1 MKKVLIGL
9 MCLFFLAGCGPTLGM
24 GAWKELKESKT
35 IYKECLMRHPENP
48 KKCEGLRRAYEADM
62 KAYRAIMGYEVGGT
76 IDETLRIEEQRK

>member
-9 MCLFFLAGCGPTLGM
+9 MCLFFLVECGPTLRM
-24 GAWKELKESKT
+24 RAWKELKESKV

-48 KKCEGLRRAYEADM
+48 KKCEGPRRAYEADM

-76 IDETLRIEEQRK
+76 IDKTLRIEEEKE